1 MTIQAILKRA
11 MVLAG
16 IPEGSVSADSA
27 KERLLAALDSALGEL
42 SRCFPIQAR
51 SRIKVAGGSIVLP
64 ATVLSPRALL
74 REGKRI
80 PLVVNEGQLLVE
92 DGEYTLVYYR
102 VPPEASTMDESVVLP
117 YPEDILRALPFYC
130 AAVYAMGEDYPLY
143 LRLMEQ
149 YNTKLASALGY
160 RPAAIVEAGGS
171 V

>member
-16 IPEGSVSADSA
+16 ISEGLESNASV

-51 SRIKVAGGSIVLP
+51 CRIKVVGGAAALP

-74 REGKRI
+74 KEGKRV
-80 PLVVNEGQLLVE
+80 PLVLNEGELQAE

-102 VPPEASTMDESVVLP
+102 IPSEASTMEESVILP
-117 YPEDILRALPFYC
+117 YPEDLLRALPFYC

-149 YNTKLASALGY
+149 YNTKLAAALGY
-160 RPAAIVEAGGS
+160 RPAAMVEAGGS